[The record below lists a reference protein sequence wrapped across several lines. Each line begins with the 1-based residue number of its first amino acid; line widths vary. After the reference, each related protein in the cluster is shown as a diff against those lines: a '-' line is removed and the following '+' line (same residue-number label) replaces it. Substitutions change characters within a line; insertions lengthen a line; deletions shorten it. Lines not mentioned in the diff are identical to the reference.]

1 MCRLIWL
8 LPLLASISPFVKAQ
22 ETSLIQADLL
32 ITYDASSVLDGGVDT
47 GGSHRAL
54 AQASLNFD
62 TSGLLLVPQSNLFI
76 SAQLFRGDDG
86 SLNAGDL
93 QAYSN
98 IDAQSFSK
106 INEYWYQQTLS
117 DDLRFKVGQIDA
129 NTEFAVS
136 EQASFFMHASMGFS
150 PTILSLPTYPD
161 PALSING
168 FYTVSDLV
176 TANVGIYSA
185 NGGRGFG
192 DIFTIAELVINY
204 SDRGSLQV
212 GGWHDSSDFED
223 LNGEE
228 LSGTQ
233 GYFALL
239 DHALPLS
246 AKASSLGFF
255 IQLGS
260 VQNDLAAP
268 RRHLGLG
275 LVWHSPLGANAT
287 LGFGLSAM
295 DLSSTTRL
303 LVQNQREVA
312 TELFGVYALSGMLRL
327 KPTVSYIV
335 SPSALPNLDD
345 ALIFTLRTE
354 LEL

>member
-1 MCRLIWL
+1 VCRLIWL
-8 LPLLASISPFVKAQ
+8 LPLLGSISLFVKAQ

-54 AQASLNFD
+54 AQSSLNFD
-62 TSGLLLVPQSNLFI
+62 TSGLLLASQSSLFI

-86 SLNAGDL
+86 SLDAGDL

-129 NTEFAVS
+129 T
-136 EQASFFMHASMGFS
+136 MGFS

-185 NGGRGFG
+185 NGGQGFG
-192 DIFTIAELVINY
+192 DIFTIAELVVHY
-204 SDRGSLQV
+204 SDRGSLRV

-239 DHALPLS
+239 DHVLPLS

-295 DLSSTTRL
+295 DLSSTTRF

-312 TELFGVYALSGMLRL
+312 TELFGVYALSDMLRL
-327 KPTVSYIV
+327 RPTVSYIV